1 VSRLNPSVRRFLSGG
16 APFLI
21 FGLVIMAFLL
31 VPFYS
36 TEAIS
41 PFNGYNTL
49 QSASSVGLLAL
60 AVGLSMIAG
69 EFDLSTVG
77 MYALGGML
85 AVKFGGTSPVLGV
98 LIAMAAGVVVGS
110 IQGGVIAKLGISSVP
125 VTLGGY
131 IALLG
136 LTNVISGGESVA
148 YENFNVGLWLDQEV
162 LTYFSPR
169 SLIMLGAFAGVA
181 ALLRW
186 TRIGRD
192 LRAVGGDRRAARA
205 AGVRTDR
212 FLIGTF
218 IATAVISA
226 LAGALLSFSIATA
239 KPDPGGSPLVFA
251 VTAALLGGVTLAG
264 GKGTAVGILAGVLS
278 LSLLEEIFVIV
289 ATPDYL
295 SNLVLGGL
303 LMTVVAFDAP
313 RLRDRA
319 VALRSRAAARRMAT
333 LSRQQLRQEQQP

>member
-1 VSRLNPSVRRFLSGG
+1 MKRIRPILRRFAKNGG
-16 APFLI
+16 PY
-21 FGLVIMAFLL
+21 VILGAVIVAFVA

-36 TEAIS
+36 TETATD
-41 PFNGYNTL
+41 FNVYNAL
-49 QSASSVGLLAL
+49 QSVSSLGLLSL

-85 AVKFGGTSPVLGV
+85 AVKFGVDSPVIGV
-98 LIAMAAGVVVGS
+98 VAALAAGAVIGMV
-110 IQGGVIAKLGISSVP
+110 QGGIIAKLGISSVP

-136 LTNVISGGESVA
+136 LTSVISNGESIA
-148 YENFNVGLWLDQEV
+148 YDNFSPGLWLEKEIF
-162 LTYFSPR
+162 TYFSPR
-169 SLIMLGAFAGVA
+169 SLIMLGAFAIVA
-181 ALLRW
+181 AVLYW

-212 FLIGTF
+212 ILVGTF
-218 IATAVISA
+218 MSTAMISA
-226 LAGALLSFSIATA
+226 LAGALLAYTLATA
-239 KPDPGGSPLVFA
+239 KPDPGGAPLVFA

-264 GKGTAVGILAGVLS
+264 GKGTAMGIAAGAIA
-278 LSLLEEIFVIV
+278 LSLLQEIFVIV
-289 ATPDYL
+289 ATPDYV

-303 LMTVVAFDAP
+303 LVVVVAFDAP
-313 RLRDRA
+313 NLRNQLIAVRTRMGRGPATTKTSLRLERE
-319 VALRSRAAARRMAT
+319 
-333 LSRQQLRQEQQP
+333 QE

>member
-1 VSRLNPSVRRFLSGG
+1 MTAAGTGAKRLIAGG

-21 FGLVIMAFLL
+21 FGLVLLAFLL
-31 VPFYS
+31 VPFWS
-36 TEAIS
+36 TETIS
-41 PFNGYNTL
+41 SFNGFNAL

-85 AVKFGGTSPVLGV
+85 AVKFGADSPALGLLV
-98 LIAMAAGVVVGS
+98 AVAAGVVIGAL
-110 IQGGVIAKLGISSVP
+110 QGGIIAKLGISSVP

-136 LTNVISGGESVA
+136 LTSVISNGESIA
-148 YENFNVGLWLDQEV
+148 YENFDVGLWLDGET

-169 SLIMLGAFAGVA
+169 SLIMIGAFAAVA
-181 ALLRW
+181 VLIGW
-186 TRIGRD
+186 TRVGRD

-212 FLIGTF
+212 ILIGTF
-218 IATAVISA
+218 ITTAVISA

-264 GKGTAVGILAGVLS
+264 GKGTAAGILAGALT
-278 LSLLEEIFVIV
+278 LSLLQEIFVIV
-289 ATPDYL
+289 ATPDYV

-303 LMTVVAFDAP
+303 LIIVVAFDAP
-313 RLRDRA
+313 RLRSRL
-319 VALRSRAAARRMAT
+319 VAMRSRAATKKLRALSNQQTRR
-333 LSRQQLRQEQQP
+333 E

>member
-1 VSRLNPSVRRFLSGG
+1 MSATIRRFASGG
-16 APFLI
+16 TPFVI
-21 FGLVIMAFLL
+21 FGLVVLAFLL

-41 PFNGYNTL
+41 DFNGYNAL

-60 AVGLSMIAG
+60 AIGISMIAG

-85 AVKFGGTSPVLGV
+85 AVKFGGDSPVLG
-98 LIAMAAGVVVGS
+98 IAAAVGAGIIVGA
-110 IQGGVIAKLGISSVP
+110 IQGGIIAKLGISSVP

-136 LTNVISGGESVA
+136 LTSVISGGESIA
-148 YENFNVGLWLDQEV
+148 YENFEVGISLDQQT
-162 LTYFSPR
+162 LTFFSPR
-169 SLIMLGAFAGVA
+169 SLIMIGAFVGVA
-181 ALLRW
+181 LLLRW
-186 TRIGRD
+186 TRVGRD

-212 FLIGTF
+212 VLVGTF
-218 IATAVISA
+218 VTTAVISA
-226 LAGALLSFSIATA
+226 LAGALLSYSIATA
-239 KPDPGGSPLVFA
+239 NPDPGASPLVFA

-264 GKGTAVGILAGVLS
+264 GRGTAAGILAGALA
-278 LSLLEEIFVIV
+278 LSLLQEIFVIV
-289 ATPDYL
+289 ATPDYV

-303 LMTVVAFDAP
+303 LIIVVAFDAP
-313 RLRDRA
+313 RLR
-319 VALRSRAAARRMAT
+319 SRLVTMKTRTQAKRMAK
-333 LSRQQLRQEQQP
+333 LNEHQLRQEQT

>member
-1 VSRLNPSVRRFLSGG
+1 VNPAAIKRFLAGG
-16 APFLI
+16 APFFI
-21 FGLVIMAFLL
+21 FGMVLLAFLL

-36 TEAIS
+36 TEQIS
-41 PFNGYNTL
+41 DFNAFNSL

-60 AVGLSMIAG
+60 AIGLSMIAG

-85 AVKFGGTSPVLGV
+85 AVKLGADSPLLGV
-98 LIAMAAGVVVGS
+98 AAAMGAGVVVGA
-110 IQGGVIAKLGISSVP
+110 IQGGIIAKLGISSVP

-136 LTNVISGGESVA
+136 LTSVISSGESVA
-148 YENFNVGLWLDQEV
+148 YENFDVGISLDQQT
-162 LTYFSPR
+162 LTFFSPR
-169 SLIMLGAFAGVA
+169 SLIMIGAFVLVA
-181 ALLRW
+181 VLIRW

-212 FLIGTF
+212 ILVGTF

-226 LAGALLSFSIATA
+226 LAGALLSYSIATA
-239 KPDPGGSPLVFA
+239 KPDPGGAPLVFA

-264 GKGTAVGILAGVLS
+264 GKGTAAGILAGALS
-278 LSLLEEIFVIV
+278 LSLLQEIFVIV
-289 ATPDYL
+289 ATPDYV
-295 SNLVLGGL
+295 SDLVLGGL
-303 LMTVVAFDAP
+303 LIIVVAFDAP
-313 RLRDRA
+313 RLKSRMIA
-319 VALRSRAAARRMAT
+319 MRSRAASRRMAQVAMKE
-333 LSRQQLRQEQQP
+333 LKQE